1 MKLTRPILGAFAGA
15 LVALALLAP
24 AAFADAGA
32 HGHGRDGHRHGD
44 HHDHGDHGH
53 GDHGHGHG
61 HGGGEEG
68 HGSPAGA
75 VFVQTDNLAGNSVV
89 AYQRSPQGTL
99 TEAGTYPTGGLGG
112 ALEGSVVDHLA
123 SQGSLALD
131 AEAGLL
137 FAVNAGSDTIT
148 EFAVHGTTL
157 SRVATVPSG
166 GQFPVSVTVHGDS
179 LFVLNALGGG
189 SIQGYRLIGGYPV
202 PIHSWNQPLGLDPN
216 ATPAFTHT
224 PGQVAFT
231 PDGSQLVV
239 TTKANTNAVDVF
251 DLAHDG
257 TPALTPTVTTLPGA
271 VPFAV
276 DFDAAGHLL
285 VAEAGPNALA
295 SFAIAKSGAL
305 TPVASAPTGQEAT
318 CWIANVGSTFY
329 LSNAASGT
337 VSAFAVNGSSLTALG
352 DTATAGGTVDA
363 AAAGQFLYVQTGA
376 EGIVDEFAVGAGGAL
391 EALGAVTV
399 PGAVG
404 GEGIAA
410 Y

>member
-1 MKLTRPILGAFAGA
+1 MKQIRPIFGILAGA
-15 LVALALLAP
+15 LAALALLAP
-24 AAFADAGA
+24 SALASPGPRW
-32 HGHGRDGHRHGD
+32 HGPD
-44 HHDHGDHGH
+44 HHDHGHAPWWHGG
-53 GDHGHGHG
+53 GDG
-61 HGGGEEG
+61 HGG
-68 HGSPAGA
+68 PAGA
-75 VFVQTDNLAGNSVV
+75 VFVQTDNVAGNSVV
-89 AYQRSPQGTL
+89 AYERSAQGTL
-99 TEAGTYPTGGLGG
+99 TQAGVYPTGGLGG
-112 ALEGSVVDHLA
+112 ELEGSKVDHLA

-131 AEAGLL
+131 REAGLL
-137 FAVNAGSDTIT
+137 FAVNAGSNTIT
-148 EFAVHGTTL
+148 EFAVHGTAL
-157 SRVATVPSG
+157 SRIATVPSG

-189 SIQGYRLIGGYPV
+189 SIQGYRLFGAFPV
-202 PIHSWNQPLGLDPN
+202 PIHAWNRPLGLDPS

-231 PDGSQLVV
+231 PSGSQLVV

-251 DLAHDG
+251 GIYPDG
-257 TPALTPTVTTLPGA
+257 APSWTPTVTTLPEA

-295 SFAIAKSGAL
+295 SFSIGHNGSL
-305 TPVASAPTGQEAT
+305 SQIASAPTGQEAT

-329 LSNAASGT
+329 LSNAAPGS
-337 VSAFAVNGSSLTALG
+337 VSAFAENGSSLTPLG
-352 DTATAGGTVDA
+352 NTATSGGTVDA

-376 EGIVDEFAVGAGGAL
+376 EGVIDEFAVGAGGTL
-391 EALGAVTV
+391 TSLGSVTV

-410 Y
+410 A

>member
-1 MKLTRPILGAFAGA
+1 MRLTRTILGGAAGA

-24 AAFADAGA
+24 GAFASPGPFPGHGPGDHRD
-32 HGHGRDGHRHGD
+32 HGHWPGGGD
-44 HHDHGDHGH
+44 GDHGH
-53 GDHGHGHG
+53 G
-61 HGGGEEG
+61 GGGPGGG

-75 VFVQTDNLAGNSVV
+75 VFVQTDNVAGNSVV
-89 AYQRSPQGTL
+89 AYERSPHGTL
-99 TEAGTYPTGGLGG
+99 TELHSYPTGGLGG
-112 ALEGSVVDHLA
+112 ELEGSKVDHLA

-137 FAVNAGSDTIT
+137 FAVNAGSNTIT
-148 EFAVHGTTL
+148 EFAVDGPTL
-157 SRVATVPSG
+157 HRIAIVPSG
-166 GQFPVSVTVHGDS
+166 GEFPVSISVHGDS

-189 SIQGYRLIGGYPV
+189 SIQGYRLIGGYPLL
-202 PIHSWNQPLGLDPN
+202 IHSWNRPLGLDPT

-231 PDGSQLVV
+231 PNGSQLVV

-251 DLAHDG
+251 GIAPGG
-257 TPALTPTVTTLPGA
+257 TPSTTPTVTSLPGT

-276 DFDAAGHLL
+276 DFDSAGHLL
-285 VAEAGPNALA
+285 LAEAGTNSVA
-295 SFAIAKSGAL
+295 SFTIAPSGSL
-305 TPVASAPTGQEAT
+305 TEVTSAPTGQEAT

-329 LSNAASGT
+329 LSNAASGS
-337 VSAFAVNGSSLTALG
+337 VSAFADNGSSLAALG
-352 DTATAGGTVDA
+352 NTPTTGGTVDA

-376 EGIVDEFAVGAGGAL
+376 EGIVDEFAVGASGTL
-391 EALGAVTV
+391 EPIGSVTV
-399 PGAVG
+399 PGAIG